1 MYGTSSETF
10 KYVFNAYSNITKQLC
25 TEQHISKDTSLKL
38 YDNELRYHTVIF
50 NYGLSFQSQT
60 SVDIHACT
68 VY

>member
-1 MYGTSSETF
+1 MSYDSETF

-50 NYGLSFQSQT
+50 IIMDFLSSRKHPW
-60 SVDIHACT
+60 IHACT